1 MGLCDPWNKDFH
13 IVFQEIQ
20 LTMKFSFSSAL
31 LCFFLLSC
39 ENKKED
45 RPNIIYIMVD
55 DMGYADLSIYGR
67 RNYSTPVLDSLAKEG
82 MKFTQ
87 AYAAAPV
94 CTPTRVAFMT
104 GRFPARNPI
113 GLREPLLMDS
123 TDIHMGLSPELPTV
137 SSLLKKSGYKTALFG
152 KWHLGFNPKFFPAA
166 HGFDYFFGITSGAA
180 DYISHQYEGRDV
192 LFENNEQ
199 VKMKGYLTDQITD
212 RAVDYIEKTK
222 GPFFISLQYTSPHW
236 PWQAPGDPA
245 YPDSV
250 GMSSGGNIDTF
261 ARMVQNLDQNIG
273 RVLTSIE
280 SSGLRN
286 NTLIIFTSD
295 NGGERYSDMGPLKG
309 KKLELWEGGIR
320 VPAFVRWPGKI
331 NPNTTTD
338 QVAVTMD
345 WTVTILH
352 AAEVT
357 LGDDLKFDGMN
368 LLPLLKEEGKPIDR
382 NLYWRI
388 SNRARWDAYRSGEW
402 KYIKTPASEALY
414 NLVNDIGE
422 TTDLK
427 DREPDTFQK
436 LKAAF
441 ENLDRDMLEPF
452 VFPKK
457 K

>member
-1 MGLCDPWNKDFH
+1 
-13 IVFQEIQ
+13 
-20 LTMKFSFSSAL
+20 MKY
-31 LCFFLLSC
+31 FLIGAIFWLVLPSC
-39 ENKKED
+39 QRNQPDD

-67 RNYSTPVLDSLAKEG
+67 KNYSTPVLDSFAKEG
-82 MKFTQ
+82 MRFTQ

-94 CTPTRVAFMT
+94 CTPSRVAFMT
-104 GRFPARNPI
+104 GKFPARNPI

-123 TDIHMGLSPELPTV
+123 TDIDMGLSPDLPTV

-152 KWHLGFNPKFFPAA
+152 KWHLGFNSKFFPAA

-180 DYISHQYEGRDV
+180 DYVSHQYEGKDV
-192 LFENNEQ
+192 LFENNDPIKTE
-199 VKMKGYLTDQITD
+199 GYLTDQITD
-212 RAVDYIEKTK
+212 RVGDYIEKTK

-236 PWQAPGDPA
+236 PWQAPGDMA

-250 GMSSGGNIDTF
+250 RMSAGGNGDTF

-273 RVLTSIE
+273 RVLKSVE
-280 SSGLRN
+280 SSGLKN
-286 NTLIIFTSD
+286 NTMIIFTSD

-309 KKLELWEGGIR
+309 HKLELWEGGIR

-331 NPNTTTD
+331 KPNTITD

-345 WTVTILH
+345 WTVTILS
-352 AAEVT
+352 AAKVPLDVE
-357 LGDDLKFDGMN
+357 LKFDGVN
-368 LLPLLKEEGKPIDR
+368 LLPLLKGESEPNDR

-388 SNRARWDAYRSGEW
+388 SNRVRWDAYRSGDW
-402 KYIKTPASEALY
+402 KYIKTPTSEGLY
-414 NLVNDIGE
+414 NMMGDIGE

-427 DREPDTFQK
+427 DQEPNTFQR
-436 LKAAF
+436 LKSEF
-441 ENLDRDMLEPF
+441 ENLDREMLEPF